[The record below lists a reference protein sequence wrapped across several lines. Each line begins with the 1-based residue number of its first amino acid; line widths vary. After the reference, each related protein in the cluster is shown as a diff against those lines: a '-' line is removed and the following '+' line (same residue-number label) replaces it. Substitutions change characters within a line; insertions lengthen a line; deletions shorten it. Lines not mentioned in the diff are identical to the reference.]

1 MKNTIR
7 SFALLG
13 LALVLALTM
22 TTVACSTTQS
32 ASGQVDD
39 SELASK
45 VKAKLAADPEVNPFE
60 IDVDVNDGVV
70 RLSGVVETAQDRD
83 EAGRLAAD
91 TSGVVRVDNELTVG
105 DKTAGETIDDA
116 VIVARVKTKLAAD
129 LEVAATNIDVDSE
142 MGTVTLSGMV
152 KTAEAKAE
160 AEKLAAGTKGVKHVH
175 NRLTVGNENM

>member
-1 MKNTIR
+1 MKTRI
-7 SFALLG
+7 STFATLG

-32 ASGQVDD
+32 AGGQVDD
-39 SELASK
+39 AELASK

-70 RLSGVVETAQDRD
+70 RLSGSVDTAADRT

-91 TSGVVRVDNELTVG
+91 TSGVVSVNNELTVG

-116 VIVARVKTKLAAD
+116 SIVARLKTKLAAD

-142 MGTVTLSGMV
+142 KGVVTLSGMV
-152 KTAEAKAE
+152 KTANAKAE
-160 AEKLAAGTKGVKHVH
+160 AEKLAKGTKGVTHVH
-175 NRLTVGNENM
+175 NRLKVGNDNM